1 MEVREALGL
10 VDAAA
15 SVGVTEPTWFGLEGH
30 PKCCDHI
37 WVAAAARSG
46 ILVAGVEPDSISEC
60 EREDHKM
67 VWCKLD
73 GMLAPL
79 GPRPEPSL
87 KLDRGLLADERATA
101 AFRHALREARHG
113 VLASASKGPDAM
125 HAEVVSCVGRLQ
137 QEHFFSR
144 QPSAPTKP
152 WISAATWDLVKRTP
166 ARRNA
171 AIAAAFEHK
180 RLLLAVVLLA
190 WSAAAP
196 QPSIPALS
204 PRSCGLSMEQ
214 GGVRSPRGSTGTTGT
229 TPSCQPGQRLRGP
242 SWQAVAMR
250 EAAVGQQLLPV
261 SALRAAAARW
271 RFQRH
276 RGEVRGASR
285 ADRQSWADDLAQRA
299 DAADAM
305 GDTRELYQVT
315 RELRAPRGAR
325 GHASVLHENGSV
337 LVDHDQILQRW
348 GRHWAHL
355 FAGELVPLQKLSE
368 APPFLR
374 LLQGRAHQA

>member
-1 MEVREALGL
+1 MRFFAMEVREALGL

-152 WISAATWDLVKRTP
+152 WISAATWDLVKTHAGKAQCSDRGSLR
-166 ARRNA
+166 AQ
-171 AIAAAFEHK
+171 
-180 RLLLAVVLLA
+180 
-190 WSAAAP
+190 AAP
-196 QPSIPALS
+196 SRGGP
-204 PRSCGLSMEQ
+204 PRLE
-214 GGVRSPRGSTGTTGT
+214 RR
-229 TPSCQPGQRLRGP
+229 
-242 SWQAVAMR
+242 
-250 EAAVGQQLLPV
+250 
-261 SALRAAAARW
+261 RAR
-271 RFQRH
+271 
-276 RGEVRGASR
+276 VTASR
-285 ADRQSWADDLAQRA
+285 
-299 DAADAM
+299 
-305 GDTRELYQVT
+305 
-315 RELRAPRGAR
+315 
-325 GHASVLHENGSV
+325 
-337 LVDHDQILQRW
+337 
-348 GRHWAHL
+348 
-355 FAGELVPLQKLSE
+355 F
-368 APPFLR
+368 
-374 LLQGRAHQA
+374 